1 MFELTV
7 IFFRGQYK
15 TRHNIKGKLKYGI
28 SIISSSLFLK
38 SMPYY
43 ILKRVLF
50 NWGSWGTQ
58 SESGLE
64 SLEA

>member
-7 IFFRGQYK
+7 IVFREQYK
-15 TRHNIKGKLKYGI
+15 TRHNITDKLKDGI
-28 SIISSSLFLK
+28 SIIPSSLFPK

-43 ILKRVLF
+43 IPKIVLF
-50 NWGSWGTQ
+50 NWGSRGSQ